1 MLGPGSAEGD
11 GGCDTSR
18 DVEATGELG
27 ELQTTCQHFKM
38 ADTRGRRAAAYF
50 ERPNEAD
57 TCDEATEKADGK
69 LEELLMD
76 LKHVSG

>member
-1 MLGPGSAEGD
+1 
-11 GGCDTSR
+11 
-18 DVEATGELG
+18 
-27 ELQTTCQHFKM
+27 M